1 MAIKHGKVVIYREGL
16 PPVKTYLGSGTPQG
30 VATH

>member
-1 MAIKHGKVVIYREGL
+1 MAIKHGKVVIHRKGL
-16 PPVKTYLGSGTPQG
+16 PPVKTYQGSDTPLG